1 MRPLGWV
8 GLLLIIAGGVIVA
21 MGGLGYTKSRNEVE
35 VGPIKV
41 AAEEKGLVPP
51 VAGIAA
57 IVVGAVL
64 VFAGRKRS
72 SP

>member
-8 GLLLIIAGGVIVA
+8 GLLLIIVGAVVVA

-51 VAGIAA
+51 VVGIAA

-72 SP
+72 I

>member
-8 GLLLIIAGGVIVA
+8 GLLLIIAGAVVFA
-21 MGGLGYTKSRNEVE
+21 MGGVDYTKNRNQIE

-57 IVVGAVL
+57 IAIGAIL
-64 VFAGRKRS
+64 VFVGRKR
-72 SP
+72 PA

>member
-8 GLLLIIAGGVIVA
+8 GVLLIVAGAVVAA

-35 VGPIKV
+35 VGPLKV
-41 AAEEKGLVPP
+41 AAEERGLVPP
-51 VAGIAA
+51 VAGLAA
-57 IVVGAVL
+57 IAIGAVL

-72 SP
+72 T

>member
-8 GLLLIIAGGVIVA
+8 GLLLIIAGAVVVA

-51 VAGIAA
+51 VAGFAA
-57 IVVGAVL
+57 IAIGAVL
-64 VFAGRKRS
+64 VFVGRKRS
-72 SP
+72 V

>member
-1 MRPLGWV
+1 
-8 GLLLIIAGGVIVA
+8 LLLIVAGAVVFA
-21 MGGLGYTKSRNEVE
+21 MGGVGYTKSRNQVE

-64 VFAGRKRS
+64 VFVGRKRS
-72 SP
+72 V